1 MLTYKLQDR
10 VYRIK
15 SGVQFSFPNDVE
27 IQLSLAPREAFGMES
42 GQLNFMLDGR
52 DISMYLNANTGRW
65 RFLCK
70 PPLKPL
76 SHEFKWKNEINVSLS
91 GNHIVVVQS
100 IKNFKKLDELVI
112 SLHYLIPMLLALY
125 YPEAPYVER
134 TSGKVGDVEFGWE
147 MQHAASFKRKVN
159 CDDLVGY
166 IELCFTNLPFF
177 EDLRYIRFAA
187 ALHYYHVTRRL
198 VVTGNSPYEF
208 MAEIILNLNKIL
220 EVLFGPRRDSV
231 REELKKLGYSSEDI
245 EIRFIPLMILRNE
258 FDVGHAFLSVI
269 DTDVLKELYSYLNFL
284 EEDFCE
290 LLQRIL
296 RRMNDGSYVFDELHD
311 LSIKQKKKKIIDSLL
326 ISFRKRSRSDL
337 KKYPNRLY
345 EIVGNM
351 QANIS

>member
-15 SGVQFSFPNDVE
+15 GGVRFSFPNDVK
-27 IQLSLAPREAFGMES
+27 IQLTLAPREAFGIES
-42 GQLNFMLDGR
+42 SPLNFVLDGR

-65 RFLCK
+65 SFLSK
-70 PPLKPL
+70 PPLQAL
-76 SHEFKWKNEINVSLS
+76 SKEFKWKNDTNVSLS
-91 GNHIVVVQS
+91 GNLITVLQG
-100 IKNFKKLDELVI
+100 IENFKKLDELVV

-125 YPEAPYVER
+125 YPEAPYVKR
-134 TSGKVGDVEFGWE
+134 TAGKVGDVEFGWE
-147 MQHAASFKRKVN
+147 MQHVSSFTRKVSA
-159 CDDLVGY
+159 DDLVGY
-166 IELCFTNLPFF
+166 IEKCFKYLPFF
-177 EDLRYIRFAA
+177 EDLRYTRFAA
-187 ALHYYHVTRRL
+187 ALHYYHVARRL
-198 VVTGNSPYEF
+198 VVTGNSPHEF

-296 RRMNDGSYVFDELHD
+296 RRMNDGSYVFDEVHD
-311 LSIKQKKKKIIDSLL
+311 LSIKQKKKKIIDDLL
-326 ISFRKRSRSDL
+326 ISFRKRSCSDL

-345 EIVGNM
+345 EIAGNM
-351 QANIS
+351 QANKS